1 MILNL
6 NSTNIELIIER
17 VKSKSVINQGYK
29 YTLYLSKNTTYQIY
43 YDILQKHHDNI
54 RTITRICN
62 YLNVNNLSLI
72 HNKNIKLIND
82 CMFFKNKKD
91 AQCIK
96 DKIESLIIMNQFLE

>member
-6 NSTNIELIIER
+6 NSTNIELIVEK
-17 VKSKSVINQGYK
+17 VKSKAVINQGYK

-43 YDILQKHHDNI
+43 YDILQKHHYNI

-72 HNKNIKLIND
+72 HNVNVKLIND

-91 AQCIK
+91 AQYVK
-96 DKIESLIIMNQFLE
+96 DQIESLILMNKFFE